1 LDVYRQKIGQ
11 IVGTICRLRR
21 ILIQLMEVLLV
32 QACLESLVSVLVQEL
47 ELEELAQVQL
57 GSEGRHQ

>member
-1 LDVYRQKIGQ
+1 MDVYRQKIGQ

>member
-1 LDVYRQKIGQ
+1 MDVYRQKIGQ

-32 QACLESLVSVLVQEL
+32 QACLESLASVLVQEL